1 MGEDYLTKN
10 LSRDMIIKNI
20 QKEDIKIDKYIEKLL
35 EESKK
40 NSMNIKELKKIKNGS
55 LNELIKYIRSL
66 KDLYRNNLNGVY
78 PEIIELKN
86 YREDF
91 K

>member
-1 MGEDYLTKN
+1 
-10 LSRDMIIKNI
+10 MIIKNI